1 MIEPV
6 MQAFKALFESA
17 PTNMKQLVFYSAQ
30 SKYHVIS
37 NNNLNKVLRR
47 VLTDLGIETITSHG
61 LRHTHASYLIYE
73 KVSLDY
79 VSERLGHIDID
90 TTRKTY
96 VHLLKEMRNEEEENT
111 LRVLNALNSASKNN
125 PKTRK
130 VS

>member
-6 MQAFKALFESA
+6 MLFKELFEST
-17 PTNMKQLVFYSAQ
+17 PTNMKQLVFYSSQ

-47 VLTDLGIETITSHG
+47 VLSDLGIETITSHG

-79 VSERLGHIDID
+79 VSERLGHID

-96 VHLLKEMRNEEEENT
+96 VHLLKEMRNKEEENT